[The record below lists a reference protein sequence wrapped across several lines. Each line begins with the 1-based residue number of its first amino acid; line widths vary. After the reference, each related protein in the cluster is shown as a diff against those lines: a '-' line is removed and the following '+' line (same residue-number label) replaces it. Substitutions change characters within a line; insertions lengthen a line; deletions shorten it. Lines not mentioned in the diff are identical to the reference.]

1 MLKHVLADR
10 RGGIAMVLAMT
21 LPVYLGGA
29 ALAVD
34 TIQWSLAKRQMQRQA
49 DSGAIAG
56 AFGLAQGTS
65 VSAAV
70 TSDLTRNNFVA
81 LTEPAVV
88 QNAPL
93 SGPLTGNARAV
104 RVALRTTMRLPFSSL
119 FIDGTVIGVEAT
131 AQLAGQGEYC
141 VVALDRN
148 SVVGIDMGGNTT
160 LNLGCGMISN
170 TVAANAVDAG
180 NATGGTP
187 SITAS
192 PIAAAGG
199 VPESPNYVPGTSLF
213 PYAVP
218 QRDPFAELPT
228 PGANLGSAN
237 RLQVNP
243 NGQRSISPGTYR
255 EVDIKGT
262 LNMAPGVY
270 FIDGGNFSVGAQASV
285 IGTGV
290 TIILTSS
297 TAATTPSS
305 IATTDINGGATINL
319 TAPSTGPY
327 AGVIFY
333 QDRRA
338 LDSGVNKINGN
349 SASRLQGAIY
359 FPNQAI
365 QYNGTTG
372 MVTDCLKLV
381 AKRISFTG
389 TSRISNV
396 CPANSGSAS
405 IPATVVKL
413 VA

>member
-1 MLKHVLADR
+1 MLKRMLTDR
-10 RGGIAMVLAMT
+10 KGGIAMVLAMA
-21 LPVYLGGA
+21 LPVYIGGA

-65 VSAAV
+65 VAAAV
-70 TSDLTRNNFVA
+70 NADLARNNFVA
-81 LTEPAVV
+81 LTEAATIE
-88 QNAPL
+88 NAPL
-93 SGPLTGNARAV
+93 SGPFAGNARAV
-104 RVALRTTMRLPFSSL
+104 RVALRTTMRLPFSSF
-119 FIDGTVIGVEAT
+119 FIDGTVIGAEAT

-141 VVALDRN
+141 VVALDKA
-148 SVVGIDMGGNTT
+148 SVTGIDMGGNTT
-160 LNLGCGMISN
+160 VDLGCGMISN

-187 SITAS
+187 GITAS

-199 VPESPNYVPGTSLF
+199 VPASPNYVAGTSLF

-218 QRDPFAELPT
+218 QRDPYAALPDPT
-228 PGANLGSAN
+228 SAIGNGSQLKVNANS
-237 RLQVNP
+237 R
-243 NGQRSISPGTYR
+243 RTISEGTYR
-255 EVDIKGT
+255 DVDIKGELT
-262 LNMAPGVY
+262 MNPGTY
-270 FIDGGNFSVGAQASV
+270 YINGGNFSVSAQASV
-285 IGTGV
+285 IGDGV
-290 TIILTSS
+290 TIILTSQ
-297 TAATTPSS
+297 TAATDPSS
-305 IATTDINGGATINL
+305 IATTDINGGATIQL
-319 TAPSTGPY
+319 SAPSTGTY
-327 AGVIFY
+327 AGMIFY

-338 LDSGVNKINGN
+338 ADSGTNKINGN
-349 SASRLQGAIY
+349 SSSRLQGAIY

-372 MVTDCLKLV
+372 MSTNCLKLV

-389 TSRISNV
+389 NSRINNV
-396 CPANSGSAS
+396 CPTNSGTSS